1 MMSKFWLYL
10 GIILACSGIGT
21 VVGIVLIVLYIWGDI
36 RESIDNTNVTDNTA
50 EEERYNANDYS
61 NNHQNLNYS
70 KETAE
75 EMR

>member
-21 VVGIVLIVLYIWGDI
+21 VVGIVLILLYIWGDV
-36 RESIDNTNVTDNTA
+36 REAIDNTNVTDNTA
-50 EEERYNANDYS
+50 EEEQYNAND
-61 NNHQNLNYS
+61 YS

>member
-21 VVGIVLIVLYIWGDI
+21 VVGIVLIILYVWGDI
-36 RESIDNTNVTDNTA
+36 RESIDNTGATDNTV
-50 EEERYNANDYS
+50 EEEKYNAND
-61 NNHQNLNYS
+61 YS

-75 EMR
+75 EMK

>member
-1 MMSKFWLYL
+1 MSKFWLYL

-21 VVGIVLIVLYIWGDI
+21 VVVIVLIILYVWGDI
-36 RESIDNTNVTDNTA
+36 RESIDNTKVTDNTV
-50 EEERYNANDYS
+50 EEEHYNSND
-61 NNHQNLNYS
+61 YS

>member
-21 VVGIVLIVLYIWGDI
+21 VVGIVLIILYVWGDI
-36 RESIDNTNVTDNTA
+36 RESIDNTGATDNTV
-50 EEERYNANDYS
+50 EEENYNAKE
-61 NNHQNLNYS
+61 YS

-75 EMR
+75 EMK

>member
-21 VVGIVLIVLYIWGDI
+21 VVGIILIILYVWGDI
-36 RESIDNTNVTDNTA
+36 RESIDNTCATDNNV
-50 EEERYNANDYS
+50 EEENYNANE
-61 NNHQNLNYS
+61 YS

-75 EMR
+75 EMK

>member
-1 MMSKFWLYL
+1 MMSRFWLYL

-21 VVGIVLIVLYIWGDI
+21 VAGIILIVLYIWGDV
-36 RESIDNTNVTDNTA
+36 REAIDNTKVTDNSV
-50 EEERYNANDYS
+50 EGEHYNAND
-61 NNHQNLNYS
+61 YS

>member
-21 VVGIVLIVLYIWGDI
+21 VVGIVLILLYIWGDI
-36 RESIDNTNVTDNTA
+36 RESIDNTGATDDTVD
-50 EEERYNANDYS
+50 EEYYNEN
-61 NNHQNLNYS
+61 QYS

-75 EMR
+75 EMK

>member
-1 MMSKFWLYL
+1 MKTFWLYL

-21 VVGIVLIVLYIWGDI
+21 VPGIILIVLYIWGDI
-36 RESIDNTNVTDNTA
+36 REAIDKTNTADNTVK
-50 EEERYNANDYS
+50 EENYNS
-61 NNHQNLNYS
+61 NEYS

>member
-21 VVGIVLIVLYIWGDI
+21 VVGIVLILLYIWGDI
-36 RESIDNTNVTDNTA
+36 RESIDNTNATDNTV
-50 EEERYNANDYS
+50 EEEHYNAND
-61 NNHQNLNYS
+61 YS

>member
-21 VVGIVLIVLYIWGDI
+21 VVGIVLIILYVWGDI
-36 RESIDNTNVTDNTA
+36 RESIDNTSVTDNTV
-50 EEERYNANDYS
+50 EEEKYNANDYS
-61 NNHQNLNYS
+61 
-70 KETAE
+70 KETTE

>member
-21 VVGIVLIVLYIWGDI
+21 GVGIFLIILYVWSDI
-36 RESIDNTNVTDNTA
+36 RGAFDNNNVTNNNV
-50 EEERYNANDYS
+50 EEEQYNANYYS
-61 NNHQNLNYS
+61 
-70 KETAE
+70 EDTAE

>member
-21 VVGIVLIVLYIWGDI
+21 VVGIILILLYIWGDI
-36 RESIDNTNVTDNTA
+36 RESIDNTGATDNTV
-50 EEERYNANDYS
+50 EEENYNANE
-61 NNHQNLNYS
+61 YS

>member
-21 VVGIVLIVLYIWGDI
+21 VAGIILIVLYVWGDI
-36 RESIDNTNVTDNTA
+36 REAIDKTNPADNSVK
-50 EEERYNANDYS
+50 EENYNANE
-61 NNHQNLNYS
+61 YS
-70 KETAE
+70 KDTAE

>member
-1 MMSKFWLYL
+1 MMSRFWLYL

-21 VVGIVLIVLYIWGDI
+21 VAGIVLILLYIWGDV
-36 RESIDNTNVTDNTA
+36 REAIDNTNVTDNTA
-50 EEERYNANDYS
+50 EEEQYNAND
-61 NNHQNLNYS
+61 YS

>member
-21 VVGIVLIVLYIWGDI
+21 VVGIVLIILYVWGDI
-36 RESIDNTNVTDNTA
+36 RESIDNTRITDNTV
-50 EEERYNANDYS
+50 EEEHYNAND
-61 NNHQNLNYS
+61 YS

>member
-10 GIILACSGIGT
+10 GIVLACSGIGT
-21 VVGIVLIVLYIWGDI
+21 VVGIVLIILYVWGDI
-36 RESIDNTNVTDNTA
+36 RESIDNTSETDNNV
-50 EEERYNANDYS
+50 EDEHYNAND
-61 NNHQNLNYS
+61 YS

>member
-21 VVGIVLIVLYIWGDI
+21 VVGIVLIILYIWGDI

-50 EEERYNANDYS
+50 EEEQYNAND
-61 NNHQNLNYS
+61 YS

>member
-1 MMSKFWLYL
+1 MSKFWLYL

-21 VVGIVLIVLYIWGDI
+21 VVGIVLILLYIWGDI
-36 RESIDNTNVTDNTA
+36 RESIDNTNETDNTA
-50 EEERYNANDYS
+50 EEEQYNAND
-61 NNHQNLNYS
+61 YS